1 MFLGMGYNGAPSCC
15 MAGAAVIRLRRF
27 SKATFACNAVR
38 EKSSATEKALL
49 CRPHDRALPFEQVT
63 ASPRQV
69 SGFLAPLYF
78 FKMWYRWT
86 CDAEASG
93 ADDLPRSQANAL
105 SAEAFSFLAGASSFP
120 FSFPSCKPNRVSARE
135 SRPVLSV
142 GSFSSPQFVMTAF
155 ASPRPGLSW
164 ATRYQ
169 QTRAGA
175 RPTGTPAHRDAS
187 VIGLSVNCT
196 VNCTK
201 KHQFWAL

>member
-1 MFLGMGYNGAPSCC
+1 MFLGMGYNGTPSCC

-93 ADDLPRSQANAL
+93 ADDLPKPGQCLVGGSLQLLGRRFLL
-105 SAEAFSFLAGASSFP
+105 SVLFTLLKTKHSL
-120 FSFPSCKPNRVSARE
+120 CKRVSTGFICWILQ
-135 SRPVLSV
+135 LSTV
-142 GSFSSPQFVMTAF
+142 
-155 ASPRPGLSW
+155 RDDGLCI
-164 ATRYQ
+164 T
-169 QTRAGA
+169 
-175 RPTGTPAHRDAS
+175 
-187 VIGLSVNCT
+187 
-196 VNCTK
+196 
-201 KHQFWAL
+201 